1 MFSAVFGWLA
11 SGGLAA
17 IGKQLNLAY
26 KSKLDAKNAEDR
38 IAADVTIT
46 TLEAQRDVLIA
57 EQKHRITRL
66 IRPLAAAPFI
76 IFVWKVVV
84 WDTVLGLG
92 VTPPL
97 STQMGYLMMVI
108 FGAYFAFRPFE
119 KRK

>member
-1 MFSAVFGWLA
+1 MWSWLI
-11 SGGLAA
+11 GGGIAA
-17 IGKQLNLAY
+17 LGKQLNAAY
-26 KSKLDAKNAEDR
+26 ATKVRATTDAAKIASEVR
-38 IAADVTIT
+38 IS
-46 TLEAQRDVLIA
+46 TLLAQRDVLIS
-57 EQKHRITRL
+57 EQKHVITRF

-84 WDTVLGLG
+84 WDTVLGFG